1 MMSKISDLI
10 LIGGLDIEIANFPVK
25 VHQPRL
31 SEIALMGEDKF
42 FQSMSIFYIE
52 PGPLMGLT
60 NDLIMLNEEE
70 KQMWIDSSTA
80 YDTFLFLLQATAL
93 GPVEDR
99 NVLIERA
106 RLAFKAMI
114 PAYTF
119 VFNNESKT
127 MILMSDDK
135 SHSIVVDRD
144 LFLRLKSVAEEIFLL
159 NRFFGVSS
167 STIKLSA
174 AAQKIADKIA
184 LSEQKLNK
192 LKNGNDDE
200 ENSQFA
206 RIISIMGMNYEL
218 DYLSN
223 LTVYQLYNQFER
235 FNLLSNYTQGVQ
247 ASLAGASG
255 VELVDWYKKI

>member
-1 MMSKISDLI
+1 MSKISDLI
-10 LIGGLDIEIANFPVK
+10 LIGGLDIEITDPPVRI
-25 VHQPRL
+25 HQPRL
-31 SEIALMGEDKF
+31 NEIALIGEDKF

-52 PGPLMGLT
+52 PGPLMGLA
-60 NDLIMLNEEE
+60 DGLIMLNEEE

-80 YDTFLFLLQATAL
+80 YDTFLFLLQMTAFR
-93 GPVEDR
+93 PMEDR

-106 RLAFKAMI
+106 RLAFKTMV
-114 PAYTF
+114 PTHTF
-119 VFNNESKT
+119 VFNNESNT
-127 MILMSDDK
+127 MILVSDDK

-144 LFLRLKSVAEEIFLL
+144 LFLRFKSIAEEIFLL
-159 NRFFGVSS
+159 NKFFGVSD
-167 STIKLSA
+167 STTKLSA

-184 LSEQKLNK
+184 LSEQKLKK
-192 LKNGNDDE
+192 LKNGNDE

-218 DYLSN
+218 DYLNN

-235 FNLLSNYTQGVQ
+235 FNLFSSYNQGVQ
-247 ASLAGASG
+247 ASLAGASN